1 MHRILPPTLAAL
13 LGLSSVQLYAVND
26 AASRGGIVEREAST
40 AASARLAPDDIAFI
54 DKVGA
59 AGTAE
64 IATSKLALKQGK
76 GKDVQE
82 FAGHMIE
89 DHQKLADKLT
99 LLARGKK
106 HAVPAQTPADLQ
118 STMTR
123 LSGLKGDAFDAAY
136 IQFQVSAHQDA
147 VHLFEKEAESGN
159 DLDVRQFAAQ
169 TLPLLQE
176 HLHAIQQIS
185 AHQLRSV
192 KPLPHDTK
200 PPAG

>member
-1 MHRILPPTLAAL
+1 MHRLFPPTLAAV
-13 LGLSSVQLYAVND
+13 LGLSCVQLYAVND

-40 AASARLAPDDIAFI
+40 AANARLAPDDVAFI
-54 DKVGA
+54 DKVGE

-76 GKDVQE
+76 GKDVQD

-89 DHQKLADKLT
+89 DHQHLADKLT
-99 LLARGKK
+99 KLARGKK
-106 HAVPAQTPADLQ
+106 HAVPPQSPADLKA
-118 STMTR
+118 TMTR
-123 LSGLKGDAFDAAY
+123 LSGLKDDAFDAAY
-136 IQFQVSAHQDA
+136 IQFQVTAHQDA

-159 DLDVRQFAAQ
+159 DLDIRQFAAQ
-169 TLPLLQE
+169 NLPLLQA

-185 AHQLRSV
+185 ARQLRSV
-192 KPLPHDTK
+192 KPLPTDHK